1 MKHSEL
7 SIARSFTAFQCQISG
22 TIMARSTVTRWYSVC
37 ALNFNGDQG
46 DRFIDKGKGFGSQSD
61 FRFFVWLG
69 HVDQGHVNRLK
80 ILPHFMTHRGQE
92 NL

>member
-46 DRFIDKGKGFGSQSD
+46 DRFEVNSESWTQLKGSNEINLVLKKRPID
-61 FRFFVWLG
+61 
-69 HVDQGHVNRLK
+69 
-80 ILPHFMTHRGQE
+80 
-92 NL
+92 